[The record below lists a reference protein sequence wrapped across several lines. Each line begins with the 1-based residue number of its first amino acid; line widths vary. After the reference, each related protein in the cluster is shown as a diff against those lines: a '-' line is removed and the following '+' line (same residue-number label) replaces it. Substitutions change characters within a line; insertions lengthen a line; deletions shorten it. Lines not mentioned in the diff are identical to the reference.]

1 MRSTPPSASHTTH
14 LRLRVSPERPHHA
27 VDPGPRAHPLGIATE
42 SIPRDA
48 VQYLHLL
55 GDLGHDGPE
64 IGARTRA
71 LKGRL
76 GHFAR
81 PEGRDEPFRAR
92 ALAEP
97 ALQRTDDHP
106 EQRELDKT
114 MTRRPVLC

>member
-1 MRSTPPSASHTTH
+1 MMSVEH
-14 LRLRVSPERPHHA
+14 
-27 VDPGPRAHPLGIATE
+27 
-42 SIPRDA
+42 
-48 VQYLHLL
+48 LHLL

-81 PEGRDEPFRAR
+81 PEGRNEPFRAR

-97 ALQRTDDHP
+97 ALQRTD
-106 EQRELDKT
+106 KT
-114 MTRRPVLC
+114 NLRHAGASAHG